1 MEQKT
6 MIAFFIT
13 AIVSCFIGAMLTIAV
28 AKRGLSSPK
37 DNDSMERHQPAAS
50 EGGETK
56 EKSASGGLI
65 QVSEETIKEEGI
77 KVNVAAPGKLR
88 LSANFPGE
96 IVVNPDRMA
105 HITPRM
111 GGIVIEVRKNL
122 GDKVSAGDVMAVM
135 ESKELAVAKANYLAT
150 MKRLELATSNFVRF
164 ESLWQKE
171 AIPEKQYLEIK
182 TAREEGEIE
191 KNSAEQKLRALG
203 FTENLLQRLPK
214 EPAYSLSR
222 YEITAPFDGMVIQ
235 KHITLGEMLKDDTA
249 AFVVADLSSVW
260 ANVYVHPR
268 ELPNISNGQEAVI
281 ATGNGV
287 PNIQGRVEH
296 VEPIV
301 GDNTRS
307 AIARVVLDNLDGRLR
322 PGLFVTAKIYL
333 QDIDVA
339 IAIPKTA
346 LKNFENK
353 TITFIRKEGG
363 FEPNIVKTGR
373 ADNSRVEIVSG
384 LKAGELFASEGSFI
398 LKAEAGKNDASDE
411 H

>member
-1 MEQKT
+1 MKVRKT
-6 MIAFFIT
+6 IFLVVTTLVCIFLVTIVT
-13 AIVSCFIGAMLTIAV
+13 GNLVKKAIDEPRAEHLKEIDGQDPSPSNDGEKTDVSANFVKI
-28 AKRGLSSPK
+28 
-37 DNDSMERHQPAAS
+37 S
-50 EGGETK
+50 E
-56 EKSASGGLI
+56 SA
-65 QVSEETIKEEGI
+65 IKEEGI
-77 KVNVAAPGKLR
+77 KVNVAAPGR
-88 LSANFPGE
+88 LQVTATFPGE
-96 IVVNPDRMA
+96 IVINPDRMA

-164 ESLWQKE
+164 ESLWQKA
-171 AIPEKQYLEIK
+171 AIPEKQYIEIK
-182 TAREEGEIE
+182 TAREEAEIE

-222 YEITAPFDGMVIQ
+222 YEITASFKGTVIQ

-260 ANVYVHPR
+260 VNVYVYPKD
-268 ELPNISNGQEAVI
+268 LPNVKSGQMATISI
-281 ATGNGV
+281 GNCV
-287 PNIQGRVEH
+287 PNVQARVEY

-307 AIARVVLDNLDGRLR
+307 AIARVVLDNPDGKLR
-322 PGLFVTAKIYL
+322 PGLFVTAKISV
-333 QDIDVA
+333 QNIDVPVVV
-339 IAIPKTA
+339 PKTA
-346 LKNFENK
+346 LKNIENK
-353 TITFIRKEGG
+353 TVTFIRKEGG

-373 ADNSRVEIVSG
+373 ADNSNVEIVSG
-384 LKAGELFASEGSFI
+384 LKAGQQFASDGSFI
-398 LKAEAGKNDASDE
+398 LKAEAGKSDASDE

>member
-1 MEQKT
+1 FVTISES
-6 MIAFFIT
+6 
-13 AIVSCFIGAMLTIAV
+13 AI
-28 AKRGLSSPK
+28 K
-37 DNDSMERHQPAAS
+37 D
-50 EGGETK
+50 
-56 EKSASGGLI
+56 
-65 QVSEETIKEEGI
+65 EGI
-77 KVNVAAPGKLR
+77 TVSVAARGKLQVT
-88 LSANFPGE
+88 ATFPGE
-96 IVVNPDRMA
+96 IVINPDHMA

-164 ESLWQKE
+164 ESLWQKG
-171 AIPEKQYLEIK
+171 AVPEKQYLEIK

-222 YEITAPFDGMVIQ
+222 YEITAPFDGTVIQ

-260 ANVYVHPR
+260 ACVYVHPR
-268 ELPNISNGQEAVI
+268 DLPNIRSGQMAI
-281 ATGNGV
+281 ISIGNGV
-287 PNIQGRVEH
+287 PNVQGRVEN
-296 VEPIV
+296 VDPIV

-307 AIARVVLDNLDGRLR
+307 AIARVVLENPDGKLR
-322 PGLFVTAKIYL
+322 PGLFVTAKISVEN
-333 QDIDVA
+333 IDVPVVV
-339 IAIPKTA
+339 PKTA
-346 LKNFENK
+346 LKNIENK
-353 TITFIRKEGG
+353 TVTFIRKEGG

-373 ADNSRVEIVSG
+373 ADNSHVEIVSG
-384 LKAGELFASEGSFI
+384 LKAGQQFASDGSFI
-398 LKAEAGKNDASDE
+398 LKAEARKSDASDE
-411 H
+411 N

>member
-1 MEQKT
+1 MERT
-6 MIAFFIT
+6 MTIVFLIT
-13 AIVSCFIGAMLTIAV
+13 AIVSCFIGAMFTISV
-28 AKRGLSSPK
+28 AKKGIPSPGES
-37 DNDSMERHQPAAS
+37 DSIERHQPTALES
-50 EGGETK
+50 GETK
-56 EKSASGGLI
+56 ERGASGGLI
-65 QVSEETIKEEGI
+65 QISEETIKEEGI
-77 KVNVAAPGKLR
+77 KVNIAAPGKLR
-88 LSANFPGE
+88 LSTNFPGE

-122 GDKVSAGDVMAVM
+122 GDKVSAGDVMAVL

-164 ESLWQKE
+164 ESLWQK
-171 AIPEKQYLEIK
+171 AAVPEKQYLEIK

-191 KNSAEQKLRALG
+191 KNSAEQILRALG
-203 FTENLLQRLPK
+203 FSENLLQRLPK

-222 YEITAPFDGMVIQ
+222 YEITAPFDGTVIQ
-235 KHITLGEMLKDDTA
+235 KHITLGEMLKDDAA

-287 PNIQGRVEH
+287 PNVQGRVEY

-307 AIARVVLDNLDGRLR
+307 AIARVVLDNPDGKLR

-339 IAIPKTA
+339 VAIPKTA